1 MNKYVKVYVGRN
13 FDNIELIDDLFH
25 NGYESETCMKQ
36 QKRNIRQFK
45 KAVKNNGDKLP
56 CGGDKWDSGLYI
68 HFHTELK
75 DYNPNN
81 ILVLTLNNSIPKKS
95 LECFEHIDLFEYLET
110 SGINM
115 ELFHVT
121 T

>member
-1 MNKYVKVYVGRN
+1 MNKYVKIYVGRS
-13 FDNIELIDDLFH
+13 FDNLELIDKLFLD
-25 NGYESETCMKQ
+25 ESKQ

-56 CGGDKWDSGLYI
+56 CGGDRWDSGLYI

-81 ILVLTLNNSIPKKS
+81 ILVLTLGGSIPKKS
-95 LECFEHIDLFEYLET
+95 LEGFKYIDLFEYLET

-121 T
+121 A